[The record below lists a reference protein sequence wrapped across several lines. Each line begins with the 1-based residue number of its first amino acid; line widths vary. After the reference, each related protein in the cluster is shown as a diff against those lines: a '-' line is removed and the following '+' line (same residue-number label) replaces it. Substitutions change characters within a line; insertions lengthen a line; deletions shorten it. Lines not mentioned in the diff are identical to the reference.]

1 MTNKRIRHKQEK
13 TTKTIE
19 DYERYLL
26 LLIEEQKNLL
36 QNSSPADKRKWDGIK
51 GQISALSYQHQ
62 HLRNFQL
69 K

>member
-1 MTNKRIRHKQEK
+1 MSNRRIRQKQLK

-26 LLIEEQKNLL
+26 VLIEEQKKLL
-36 QNSSPADKRKWDGIK
+36 QNSSPADKRKWDGIR
-51 GQISALSYQHQ
+51 GQISALSFQHQ